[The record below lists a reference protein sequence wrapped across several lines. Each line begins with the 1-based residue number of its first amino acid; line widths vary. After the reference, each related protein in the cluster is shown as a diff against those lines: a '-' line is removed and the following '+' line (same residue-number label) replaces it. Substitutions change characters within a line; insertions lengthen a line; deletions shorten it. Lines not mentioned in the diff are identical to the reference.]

1 MGCPKEVEIGDNL
14 VFSVTTH
21 TFATGALT
29 DADAAPT
36 YRIYEDETA
45 AAILTG
51 SMAKLDDDNTT
62 GFYSES
68 IACTS
73 ANGFENGKTYT
84 IYISAAVASITGA
97 ISYGFKAY
105 DARKANITHILGTL
119 LTETAGQIAAAFK
132 KFFNIATPTGTVN
145 SLPDAVPGANGGLP
159 TTNGTKINQTVDLTS
174 GQSIACSDKTGFS
187 LSVTP
192 PTAVQIRQEMDSN
205 STKLVSILEDTG
217 TTIPAL
223 INTGAGAGSILHS
236 YTITDSADG
245 TPIDGVEVWVSTD
258 AAGSN
263 VIASGYTNS
272 SGVFSVMLDAGTY
285 YFWRKRSGYNFDP
298 QPDLEVVS

>member
-84 IYISAAVASITGA
+84 VYISAAVDSIAGA

-105 DARKANITHILGTL
+105 DYRKANLTHILGTL

-258 AAGSN
+258 SAGVN

-285 YFWRKRSGYNFDP
+285 YFWRKRSGYNFTN
-298 QPDLEVVS
+298 PDTETVA

>member
-84 IYISAAVASITGA
+84 VYISAAVDSIAGA

-105 DARKANITHILGTL
+105 DYRKANLTHILGTL

-205 STKLVSILEDTG
+205 STKLAAILEDTG

-223 INTGAGAGSILHS
+223 INTGAGAGTILHT

-272 SGVFSVMLDAGTY
+272 SGVVSFMLDAGTY
-285 YFWRKRSGYNFDP
+285 YFWRKRSGYNFTN
-298 QPDLEVVS
+298 PDTETVA

>member
-29 DADAAPT
+29 DADAVPT

-68 IACTS
+68 IACTL

-97 ISYGFKAY
+97 ISYSFKAY
-105 DARKANITHILGTL
+105 DYRKANLTHILGTL

-258 AAGSN
+258 AAGVN
-263 VIASGYTNS
+263 VVASGYTNS

-285 YFWRKRSGYNFDP
+285 YFWRKRSGYNFTN
-298 QPDLEVVS
+298 PDTETVA